1 MNQYQR
7 PWWAWALRLPAL
19 KTTLH
24 EDHRPGYKRFIIEGE
39 PQFKSM
45 AWVTYGPALAVV
57 VVVIMGGLAWALE
70 IRQQSIMI
78 KTLFVCLT
86 ILLPMLV
93 WIMGSALMNRL
104 VERALQHEATATK
117 ERVELELD
125 LTARTLRLDGTTLIP
140 FDEIADFKLMSNGG
154 AYYQPHEEIVPLVH
168 LMLDTKQG
176 QKTLLKQELGTV
188 QQKLELISQLKAL
201 TNPPQD

>member
-1 MNQYQR
+1 LNRYQR
-7 PWWAWALRLPAL
+7 PWWVWALRLPAL

-24 EDHRPGYKRFIIEGE
+24 EDHRPGHKRFIIEGE

-57 VVVIMGGLAWALE
+57 AVVIMGGLAWALE

-86 ILLPMLV
+86 IILPMLV
-93 WIMGSALMNRL
+93 WIMASALINSL
-104 VERALQHEATATK
+104 VERALQQEAAAMK
-117 ERVELELD
+117 ERVQLDLD
-125 LTARTLRLDGTTLIP
+125 LTARTLRVDETTSIP

-154 AYYQPHEEIVPLVH
+154 IYYQPHDEMVPLVY
-168 LMLDTKQG
+168 LMMETKQG
-176 QKTLLKQELGTV
+176 QKTLLKQGLGTV

-201 TNPPQD
+201 TGSPPD